1 MFEVSSIKI
10 DPARWLLCLLFFAAL
25 LAPNNLLAQQKPK
38 RWADGELLVG
48 LRSGVSQDH
57 AGQLFKS
64 HGAAGFEE
72 LQGINVHRLKVPS
85 TALDAVEEALSRRPE
100 VKFVERNGVVD
111 LSAVANDPM
120 YASAW
125 HLNQIGVPSAW
136 ATVK

>member
-57 AGQLFKS
+57 AGRLFKS
-64 HGAAGFEE
+64 HGAAVLEE
-72 LQGINVHRLKVPS
+72 LQRINVHRLRVAGA
-85 TALDAVEEALSRRPE
+85 ALDAVEEALSRRPE

-111 LSAVANDPM
+111 LSAVPSDPM
-120 YASAW
+120 YESAW
-125 HLNQIGVPSAW
+125 HLSRIGVPSAW
-136 ATVK
+136 DT